1 MSKTDEVNPNNAE
14 QKDVEDSVF
23 GSSQG
28 FFDDL
33 DREVNGAVM
42 DGGEK
47 PIEENKE
54 SVETTKET
62 PLFTDMEKADPKADN
77 TDWQKRYS
85 DSSREA
91 QRLKDE
97 LDKTNR
103 FKPYIEAL
111 EKDQGLVNHIKE
123 YVENGQEPKPIKEA
137 LKLPEDFVF
146 DMDEALGD
154 ANSNSAKVL
163 KGIVNQQVSSQVDQR
178 LKQENDL
185 RQQDKMQ
192 SERDRQAK
200 IEFKQ
205 KMGLDSNNFNEL
217 MDWANNHKISFEDIY
232 YLKNKDSA
240 MQNVAQNT
248 KSDMLNQMKAVRNIP
263 TSASAT
269 NSQARTTD
277 VNDAVFE
284 AIKNIDGGIDSL
296 FND

>member
-192 SERDRQAK
+192 SERDRQAN
-200 IEFKQ
+200 EFKQ

-217 MDWANNHKISFEDIY
+217 MDWANSHKISFEDIY

>member
-1 MSKTDEVNPNNAE
+1 MSKTDEANPKEAE

-42 DGGEK
+42 DGGETPK
-47 PIEENKE
+47 EETKE
-54 SVETTKET
+54 SAESNEGT
-62 PLFTDMEKADPKADN
+62 PLFTDIEKADPKVDN
-77 TDWQKRYS
+77 TDWKKRYS

-123 YVENGQEPKPIKEA
+123 YVENGQKPKPIKEA
-137 LKLPEDFVF
+137 LQLPEDFVF

-154 ANSNSAKVL
+154 TNSNSAKVL
-163 KGIVNQQVSSQVDQR
+163 QSIVDRQVSNQVDAR
-178 LKQENDL
+178 LKQENEL
-185 RQQDKMQ
+185 RQQNKIQ
-192 SERDRQAK
+192 SERDRQAV
-200 IEFKQ
+200 EFKQ
-205 KMGLDSNNFNEL
+205 KMGLDENNFNEL

-248 KSDMLNQMKAVRNIP
+248 KNDMLSQMKAVRNIP

-277 VNDAVFE
+277 INDAVFD

>member
-192 SERDRQAK
+192 SERDRQAN
-200 IEFKQ
+200 EFKQ

>member
-47 PIEENKE
+47 PIEEKKE

-192 SERDRQAK
+192 SERDRQAN
-200 IEFKQ
+200 EFKQ

-217 MDWANNHKISFEDIY
+217 MDWANSHKISFEDIY